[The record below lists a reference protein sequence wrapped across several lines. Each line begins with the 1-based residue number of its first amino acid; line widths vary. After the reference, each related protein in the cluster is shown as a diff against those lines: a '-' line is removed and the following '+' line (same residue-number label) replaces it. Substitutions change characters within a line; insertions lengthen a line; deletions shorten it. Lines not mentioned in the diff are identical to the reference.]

1 MYVLTIPINISY
13 VLLLTGYYIG
23 LRADLWIFIVR
34 DVIMAY
40 LSTMVLNHKYLVT
53 KGLKP

>member
-1 MYVLTIPINISY
+1 MYILTIPINISY

-34 DVIMAY
+34 DVIMALY
-40 LSTMVLNHKYLVT
+40 AMVLKHKYLVT